1 MNDQRN
7 EAPEGKEFS
16 LADLERAGMAD
27 VPLSKMR
34 RADIEDGLR
43 KADERESQN
52 KENPHG

>member
-1 MNDQRN
+1 MTDQT
-7 EAPEGKEFS
+7 EEQPKGKEFS

-34 RADIEDGLR
+34 RADIEEGLK
-43 KADERESQN
+43 KADERENQT